1 MGTAEDSSLPDCGAE
16 LLTAFRRYC
25 ESGTAPAVSPYAMGY
40 VRHCLRKA
48 AQRAAMLGEEPDL
61 SHHPAFALW
70 AIETG
75 HPERIAD
82 FIMAL
87 PRDETP

>member
-1 MGTAEDSSLPDCGAE
+1 MGAAEDSSLPDCGAE
-16 LLTAFRRYC
+16 LLRAFRRYC
-25 ESGTAPAVSPYAMGY
+25 ETGTAPAVSREAMGY
-40 VRHCLRKA
+40 VRHGLGKA

-61 SHHPAFALW
+61 SHHPAFAPW

-82 FIMAL
+82 FLMAL
-87 PRDETP
+87 PRDGPP